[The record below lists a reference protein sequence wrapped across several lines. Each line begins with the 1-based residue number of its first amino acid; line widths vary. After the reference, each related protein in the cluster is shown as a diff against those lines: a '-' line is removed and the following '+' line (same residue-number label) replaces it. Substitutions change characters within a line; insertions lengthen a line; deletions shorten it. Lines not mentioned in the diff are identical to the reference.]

1 MNFVGATTLGIT
13 TISIMIELRQSSEHF
28 NYNAEHSVC
37 RSAECRGTDL
47 ETI

>member
-13 TISIMIELRQSSEHF
+13 TLSIMVELGQSSEHF
-28 NYNAEHSVC
+28 NCNAEHSVC
-37 RSAECRGTDL
+37 RSAECRGTNL